1 MDYQTKEGQM
11 AITRPTLW
19 GLLGP
24 KPLTSKGT
32 AAAFA
37 AGDRVVKSKGTPRA
51 LSQIVK
57 LSIDNDKKSGGLR
70 TRRTLVHN
78 RV

>member
-1 MDYQTKEGQM
+1 M
-11 AITRPTLW
+11 ALTRPTLW

-24 KPLTSKGT
+24 KPLKSKGT

-37 AGDRVVKSKGTPRA
+37 AGDRVVKSKGTPSA

-57 LSIDNDKKSGGLR
+57 LSLDNDKKAGGLR
-70 TRRTLVHN
+70 ARRSLVLN